1 MKKDFTLVE
10 LLVVVSV
17 IAILIALLLPALGKA
32 RDKARGI
39 SCLGNMKTSGQLI
52 HMYANDSGGNVIVK
66 VHNSYSW
73 LRYLQL
79 TDWVRNVSKE
89 TNAPWCC
96 PLTKGTFSQKNNTKL
111 YYHYGWVGDL
121 LEDVKTAREFGDLSE
136 NFEYKAAKREKSRND
151 SRMAFLWKSPA
162 QMPML
167 VDSRTI
173 ETTNPVLEDGGPRN
187 AGFLK
192 VTWPEGPRAWTAH
205 DPQTVN
211 LLYVGGNAAAV
222 STARMKTELYPK
234 LEFARQQQTEW

>member
-1 MKKDFTLVE
+1 MKKKFTIVE

-39 SCLGNMKTSGQLI
+39 SCLGNMKSSGQLI

-79 TDWVRNVSKE
+79 TDWVRNISKE
-89 TNAPWCC
+89 TTAPWCC

-111 YYHYGWVGDL
+111 YYHYGW
-121 LEDVKTAREFGDLSE
+121 FGDFPFQGTNTSE
-136 NFEYKAAKREKSRND
+136 GKYWIKFEGSSRND

-187 AGFLK
+187 SGFLK

-222 STARMKTELYPK
+222 STARMKAELYPK
-234 LEFARQQQTEW
+234 LEFARQQQIEW